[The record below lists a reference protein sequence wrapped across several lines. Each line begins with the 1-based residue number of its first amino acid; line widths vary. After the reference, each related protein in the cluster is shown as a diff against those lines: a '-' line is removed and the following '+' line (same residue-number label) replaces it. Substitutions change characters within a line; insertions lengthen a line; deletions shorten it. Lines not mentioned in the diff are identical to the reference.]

1 MFVAKLF
8 AVPTLLCFTLSAT
21 SYNLMFISLMNIH
34 SFMEQL
40 EHVYVFCKKQAHIG
54 MFHLWD
60 KWKFPIRVRL
70 LHYPVSQQG

>member
-1 MFVAKLF
+1 
-8 AVPTLLCFTLSAT
+8 
-21 SYNLMFISLMNIH
+21 
-34 SFMEQL
+34 MEQL